1 MAEST
6 INTSP
11 YKIDTI
17 EMHAGGDSLR
27 LILSGFPKNSGN
39 TMMEKWRHVRDQFDD
54 LRRALML
61 APRGNGSYG
70 LLIVEPDHNEAD
82 LAVIL
87 MCNQGF
93 GAMCGSGNMALARYA
108 VDFGIVKAVAP
119 ETQVNIQWVSGLVK
133 TFVEYDGQTKRSGKA
148 RFHSVPAFALKT
160 VFILVMP
167 SDIEVDVTGYGAV
180 TVDIGYGGAYYAYV
194 SADQLGLDVCKSSM
208 PDIQSAAVAVA
219 KAVGSAVN
227 LTHPTDPDL
236 ATLYGTIITD
246 GKNEWSLEPSVN
258 ICVSAAGQ
266 VARGPCASG
275 VTGRIAVQ
283 VDKGLIDLNQVRRFQ
298 SGVSSLEFTGKA
310 VERTKVGNYDAVVV
324 EVAGK
329 GHFIGRSTFFAEEED
344 ALCNGFLLE

>member
-17 EMHAGGDSLR
+17 EMHAGGDSFR

-39 TMMEKWRHVRDQFDD
+39 TIMEKWRHVRDHFDH
-54 LRRALML
+54 LRRALLL

-70 LLIVEPDHNEAD
+70 LLIVEPDHDEAD
-82 LAVIL
+82 LAAIL

-108 VDFGIVKAVAP
+108 VDFGVVKAVAP
-119 ETQVNIQWVSGLVK
+119 ETQVNIQWVCGLVK
-133 TFVEYDGQTKRSGKA
+133 TFVEYDDQTKRSGKA
-148 RFHSVPAFALKT
+148 RFHSVPAFAFKT
-160 VFILVMP
+160 DM
-167 SDIEVDVTGYGAV
+167 EVDVAGYGVV

-194 SADQLGLDVCKSSM
+194 SSDQLGLDVCKSPM
-208 PDIQSAAVAVA
+208 RDIQSAAIAVA

-236 ATLYGTIITD
+236 ATLYGTIVTD
-246 GKNEWSLEPSVN
+246 GKDEWSLEPSVN
-258 ICVSAAGQ
+258 ICVSATGQ
-266 VARGPCASG
+266 VSRCPCGSG

-298 SGVSSLEFTGKA
+298 SGVSGLEFTGKA